1 MAKRKERLA
10 VEARNER
17 KKPSIWGLMLLRA
30 LPFLLAV
37 LLLLGAVSFCRKK
50 LYYNNP
56 LFQLKKIE
64 TSQTD
69 NFSSSRI
76 ITILSEMGV
85 ESGRYTLPLLP
96 LREIRQRF
104 LKEPIVGEVR
114 VRRIYPDT
122 LQVTLVE
129 RVPVA
134 YLHFPGS
141 LGLPSMSLDRHG
153 VVLPGNMKGATSKLP
168 IINHIPNPGN
178 LKIGERTENT
188 FLLGALYLLNQ
199 LAVRPEGIYYDVF
212 LIQLNQADHQLILRL
227 NERGVFRQSAQVIV
241 SLDHIAQCLDRL
253 KHIVKLRMES
263 GQTISYIDV
272 SYEKNVPVRP

>member
-1 MAKRKERLA
+1 MVK
-10 VEARNER
+10 RNEKLTVEVR
-17 KKPSIWGLMLLRA
+17 EQQKKPGFWGLMLLRT

-37 LLLLGAVSFCRKK
+37 LLLLGTAWFCRKK

-64 TSQTD
+64 TSQSD
-69 NFSSSRI
+69 NFPRLRI
-76 ITILSEMGV
+76 VTILSEMGV
-85 ESGRYTLPLLP
+85 ESGRYTLPSLP
-96 LREIRQRF
+96 LGKIRQRF
-104 LKEPIVGEVR
+104 LKEPLIGEVR
-114 VRRIYPDT
+114 VRRIYPDM

-129 RVPVA
+129 RIPVA
-134 YLHFPGS
+134 FLHFPSGI
-141 LGLPSMSLDRHG
+141 GLPPMSLDRHG
-153 VVLPGNMKGATSKLP
+153 VVLPGNMKGAASKLP

-178 LKIGERTENT
+178 LKIGERTENP

-212 LIQLNQADHQLILRL
+212 LVQLNPLDHQLILRL
-227 NERGVFRQSAQVIV
+227 NERGIFRQSAQVV
-241 SLDHIAQCLDRL
+241 LSLDHIAQCLDRL

>member
-1 MAKRKERLA
+1 MAKRKERLT
-10 VEARNER
+10 VEARDER
-17 KKPSIWGLMLLRA
+17 KKPSFCGVILLRA

-37 LLLLGAVSFCRKK
+37 LLLLGTAWFCRKE

-76 ITILSEMGV
+76 VTILSEMGV

-129 RVPVA
+129 RIPVA
-134 YLHFPGS
+134 YLHFPSG
-141 LGLPSMSLDRHG
+141 LGLPSMSIDRHG
-153 VVLPGNMKGATSKLP
+153 VVLPGNMKGAGSKLP

-178 LKIGERTENT
+178 LKIGERTENN

-199 LAVRPEGIYYDVF
+199 LAVRPEGIYYDVS

-227 NERGVFRQSAQVIV
+227 KERGVFRHSAQVII